1 MMKFILGLISLE
13 LNGCNCYSMASI
25 VAPDVIEDILK
36 YKHDLDSSLAM
47 LWKIVF
53 EMVSLH
59 TLPPLWGICFF
70 FFMK

>member
-25 VAPDVIEDILK
+25 VAPEVIQEILK
-36 YKHDLDSSLAM
+36 HKHNLDSSLAM

-59 TLPPLWGICFF
+59 TLPLLWGIFVVCFL
-70 FFMK
+70 